1 MSTIILPWPAKQLH
15 PNARVHWAV
24 RAKHARKARED
35 GYFAAKAAGVA
46 ARPSGVALGIV
57 FYPPNAR
64 RRDLDG
70 CLSALKSALDGIA
83 DALGVDDSRFA
94 INMQMGDPVEGGRVE
109 VSL

>member
-24 RAKHARKARED
+24 RAKHAKKARAD
-35 GYFAAKAAGVA
+35 GYYAAKAVGVTAHPNGA
-46 ARPSGVALGIV
+46 ALAIV
-57 FYPPNAR
+57 FYPPDAR
-64 RRDLDG
+64 RRDMDG
-70 CLSALKSALDGIA
+70 MLSAIKSALDGIA

-94 INMQMGDPVEGGRVE
+94 INMRRGEPVKGGRVE